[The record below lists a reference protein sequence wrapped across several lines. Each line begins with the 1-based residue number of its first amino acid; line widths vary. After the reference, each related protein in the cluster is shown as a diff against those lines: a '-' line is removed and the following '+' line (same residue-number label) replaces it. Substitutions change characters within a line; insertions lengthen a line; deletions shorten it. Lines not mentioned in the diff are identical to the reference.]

1 MVSLKTFLT
10 SSVALIAAFITV
22 EAAVSPSYPSPG
34 TIQTEGQTYEITWTF
49 DGKNPSTTYQIDFMT
64 GSNDVQTVLS
74 TVATKV
80 DPALLKYTFVAP
92 QVTPHSAVYFFMFTG
107 SDKVSAWTTRF
118 AIVGADGQLVAEKE
132 KVQPNGDKIPW
143 GIGALATATS
153 GNTTAASA
161 SASSS
166 AIATPAANSTE
177 TVIPAANA
185 AAAAAVS
192 SSPVVEEAANASP
205 VSSPVPTVAQ
215 VAAASTPAISAGS
228 MVKPA
233 LTLVSAAVAGYF
245 VL

>member
-92 QVTPHSAVYFFMFTG
+92 KVTPHSAVYFFMFTG

-161 SASSS
+161 SASTS
-166 AIATPAANSTE
+166 AITPAANSTE
-177 TVIPAANA
+177 TVIPAAN

-215 VAAASTPAISAGS
+215 VAAASTPLNSAGS